1 MSKKTSNFIK
11 GAAILSAAGLIVKI
25 LGAIF
30 RIPLTRIIGTE
41 GMGLY
46 GLAYPIY
53 NFLLVISSAGFP
65 VAISKLVAEAVSN
78 FFAPCYSYYKYLNE
92 VLSGRSHLREGIVRE
107 ISKKPIYKDNKNYY
121 YEVLVEMDDDLYA
134 QFLYDSNLGKPPLEV
149 GKPVQMKCYENFI
162 IEILEQAK

>member
-1 MSKKTSNFIK
+1 MLYSEKDVKITLREMMVYLCVAVVVAAAGIVAGLLLGFSDHLSTGTIV
-11 GAAILSAAGLIVKI
+11 AILCIAGAV
-25 LGAIF
+25 
-30 RIPLTRIIGTE
+30 
-41 GMGLY
+41 
-46 GLAYPIY
+46 
-53 NFLLVISSAGFP
+53 FLFG
-65 VAISKLVAEAVSN
+65 N

>member
-1 MSKKTSNFIK
+1 MLYSEKDVKITLRQMMVYLCVAVVVAAAGIVAGLLLGFSDHLSTGTIV
-11 GAAILSAAGLIVKI
+11 AILCIAGAV
-25 LGAIF
+25 
-30 RIPLTRIIGTE
+30 
-41 GMGLY
+41 
-46 GLAYPIY
+46 
-53 NFLLVISSAGFP
+53 FLFG
-65 VAISKLVAEAVSN
+65 N

-107 ISKKPIYKDNKNYY
+107 ICKKPIYKDNKNYY

>member
-1 MSKKTSNFIK
+1 MLYSEKDIK
-11 GAAILSAAGLIVKI
+11 ITFRQMMVYLCVAVVVAAAGIVAGLLLGFSDHLSTGTIVAILCIAGAV
-25 LGAIF
+25 
-30 RIPLTRIIGTE
+30 
-41 GMGLY
+41 
-46 GLAYPIY
+46 
-53 NFLLVISSAGFP
+53 FLFG
-65 VAISKLVAEAVSN
+65 N
-78 FFAPCYSYYKYLNE
+78 FFAPCYSNYKYLNE

>member
-1 MSKKTSNFIK
+1 MLYSEKDIK
-11 GAAILSAAGLIVKI
+11 ITFRQMMVYLCVAVVVAAAGIVAGLLLGFSDHLSTGTIVAILCIAGAV
-25 LGAIF
+25 
-30 RIPLTRIIGTE
+30 
-41 GMGLY
+41 
-46 GLAYPIY
+46 
-53 NFLLVISSAGFP
+53 FLFG
-65 VAISKLVAEAVSN
+65 N

>member
-1 MSKKTSNFIK
+1 MLYSEKDVKITLRQMMVYLCVAVVVAAAGIVAGLLLGFSDHLSTGTIV
-11 GAAILSAAGLIVKI
+11 AILCIAGAV
-25 LGAIF
+25 
-30 RIPLTRIIGTE
+30 
-41 GMGLY
+41 
-46 GLAYPIY
+46 
-53 NFLLVISSAGFP
+53 FLFG
-65 VAISKLVAEAVSN
+65 N

-134 QFLYDSNLGKPPLEV
+134 QFWYDSNLGKPPLEV